1 MYSSNIFF
9 SLCELLL
16 LAQSEC
22 YMYLSTENTHAII
35 SRYTCTVYVC
45 SGSVY
50 KYMYF
55 FEELIYDKTML

>member
-16 LAQSEC
+16 LALSEC

-35 SRYTCTVYVC
+35 SRYINVQC
-45 SGSVY
+45 
-50 KYMYF
+50 M
-55 FEELIYDKTML
+55 